1 MLSVMRFSEDR
12 TRMPSMTSAEPQRK
26 SKTESSFSRFVRRLG
41 PYPSLALLLVPLSVV
56 EPLKLIAVAVA
67 GEGHWIAGTAMVA
80 GAYAVSVLFIER
92 LFRLVKPKL
101 LTLHW
106 FARLWRWFVGLRGK
120 LSSWLIPSL
129 AAPPT
134 AKPNRRA
141 AKRDEQ

>member
-1 MLSVMRFSEDR
+1 
-12 TRMPSMTSAEPQRK
+12 MPSMTSADPQRK
-26 SKTESSFSRFVRRLG
+26 STAGSSFSRFVRSLG
-41 PYPSLALLLVPLSVV
+41 PYQSLALLLVPVSVV

-67 GEGHWIAGTAMVA
+67 GEGHWIAGSAMVA

-106 FARLWRWFVGLRGK
+106 FARLWNWFVGLRGK

-134 AKPNRRA
+134 AKPHRRV
-141 AKRDEQ
+141 AKRDGP

>member
-1 MLSVMRFSEDR
+1 
-12 TRMPSMTSAEPQRK
+12 MPSMTSAEPQRK
-26 SKTESSFSRFVRRLG
+26 STTESRFSRFVRNLG
-41 PYPSLALLLVPLSVV
+41 PYQSLALLLVPLSVV

-106 FARLWRWFVGLRGK
+106 FARLWRWFVDLRGR
-120 LSSWLIPSL
+120 LAGWLIPSS
-129 AAPPT
+129 AAPLKARPH
-134 AKPNRRA
+134 RRA
-141 AKRDEQ
+141 AKRDGQ

>member
-1 MLSVMRFSEDR
+1 MA
-12 TRMPSMTSAEPQRK
+12 SMTSAERERK
-26 SKTESSFSRFVRRLG
+26 PTAGPSFSRFVRSLG

-56 EPLKLIAVAVA
+56 EPLKLLAVAVA

-106 FARLWRWFVGLRGK
+106 FARLWRWFVDLRGK
-120 LSSWLIPSL
+120 LAGWLIPSL
-129 AAPPT
+129 AATPKARPH
-134 AKPNRRA
+134 RRA
-141 AKRDEQ
+141 SKSDRP

>member
-1 MLSVMRFSEDR
+1 
-12 TRMPSMTSAEPQRK
+12 MPSMTSAEPQRK
-26 SKTESSFSRFVRRLG
+26 SKTESSFSRFVRSLG
-41 PYPSLALLLVPLSVV
+41 PYPSLALLLVPVSVV

-106 FARLWRWFVGLRGK
+106 FARLWRWFVGLRGEPAG
-120 LSSWLIPSL
+120 WLIPSL
-129 AAPPT
+129 ATPPPAT
-134 AKPNRRA
+134 PDRRA
-141 AKRDEQ
+141 VKPEGQ

>member
-1 MLSVMRFSEDR
+1 
-12 TRMPSMTSAEPQRK
+12 
-26 SKTESSFSRFVRRLG
+26 
-41 PYPSLALLLVPLSVV
+41 LALLLVPLSVV

-80 GAYAVSVLFIER
+80 GAYAVSVVFIER

-106 FARLWRWFVGLRGK
+106 FAVLWRWFVGLRDK
-120 LSSWLIPSL
+120 LAGWLIPSM

-134 AKPNRRA
+134 AKPHRRV
-141 AKRDEQ
+141 AKRDGQ